1 MSILYRHR
9 TQFDSVMLLLGP
21 AKNRQC
27 CLSRG
32 SIRSRRFH
40 TSLQHLHLLRIS
52 GQRTVPDRNLRDGT
66 GCDHDA
72 VAVNGSAKRPDELP
86 LMERLAKFQA
96 AQAAGNNVT

>member
-1 MSILYRHR
+1 MALSSPHTIRYRYLAAR
-9 TQFDSVMLLLGP
+9 VGEKPGMLSVKGL
-21 AKNRQC
+21 NRS
-27 CLSRG
+27 L
-32 SIRSRRFH
+32 RFH